1 MAISIT
7 FNNVDV
13 KQGSA
18 AEFRN
23 LINTNFNNVKSA
35 FTQVGSEFDKVYN
48 TMNGEFD
55 KVYNTMNGEFDK
67 VYNTMVGVK
76 IQSTQPSGQKSGNL
90 WFKIV

>member
-1 MAISIT
+1 MIDFSHKAFDKGKKGGSVKMAISIT

-18 AEFRN
+18 AEFRS

-48 TMNGEFD
+48 TMVD
-55 KVYNTMNGEFDK
+55 
-67 VYNTMVGVK
+67 VK
-76 IQSTQPSGQKSGNL
+76 IQSTQPSGQKSGDL

>member
-48 TMNGEFD
+48 TM
-55 KVYNTMNGEFDK
+55 
-67 VYNTMVGVK
+67 VGVK

>member
-18 AEFRN
+18 AEFRS

-48 TMNGEFD
+48 TMVD
-55 KVYNTMNGEFDK
+55 
-67 VYNTMVGVK
+67 VK
-76 IQSTQPSGQKSGNL
+76 IQSTQPSGQKSGDL

>member
-48 TMNGEFD
+48 TM
-55 KVYNTMNGEFDK
+55 
-67 VYNTMVGVK
+67 VGVK
-76 IQSTQPSGQKSGNL
+76 IQSTQPSGQKFGDL

>member
-35 FTQVGSEFDKVYN
+35 FTQVGR
-48 TMNGEFD
+48 
-55 KVYNTMNGEFDK
+55 EFDK

-76 IQSTQPSGQKSGNL
+76 IQSTQPSGQKSGDL

>member
-7 FNNVDV
+7 FNNVDI

-48 TMNGEFD
+48 TMVD
-55 KVYNTMNGEFDK
+55 
-67 VYNTMVGVK
+67 VK
-76 IQSTQPSGQKSGNL
+76 IQSTQPSGQKSGDL

>member
-18 AEFRN
+18 AEFRSV
-23 LINTNFNNVKSA
+23 INTNFNNVKSA

-48 TMNGEFD
+48 TMVD
-55 KVYNTMNGEFDK
+55 VKVQN
-67 VYNTMVGVK
+67 
-76 IQSTQPSGQKSGNL
+76 TQPSGQKSGDL

>member
-48 TMNGEFD
+48 TM
-55 KVYNTMNGEFDK
+55 
-67 VYNTMVGVK
+67 VGVK
-76 IQSTQPSGQKSGNL
+76 IQSTQPSGQKSGDL

>member
-48 TMNGEFD
+48 TI
-55 KVYNTMNGEFDK
+55 
-67 VYNTMVGVK
+67 VGVK
-76 IQSTQPSGQKSGNL
+76 IQSTQPSGQKSGDL

>member
-13 KQGSA
+13 KEGSA

-48 TMNGEFD
+48 TMVD
-55 KVYNTMNGEFDK
+55 
-67 VYNTMVGVK
+67 VK
-76 IQSTQPSGQKSGNL
+76 IQSPQPSGQKSGDL

>member
-1 MAISIT
+1 MIDFSHKAFDKGKKGGSVKMAISIT

-18 AEFRN
+18 AEFRSV
-23 LINTNFNNVKSA
+23 INTNFNNVKSA

-48 TMNGEFD
+48 TM
-55 KVYNTMNGEFDK
+55 
-67 VYNTMVGVK
+67 VGVK
-76 IQSTQPSGQKSGNL
+76 IQSTQPSGQKSGDL

>member
-1 MAISIT
+1 MIDFSHKAFDKGKKGGSVKMAISIT

-18 AEFRN
+18 AEFRSV
-23 LINTNFNNVKSA
+23 INTNFNNVKSA

-48 TMNGEFD
+48 TMVD
-55 KVYNTMNGEFDK
+55 VKVQN
-67 VYNTMVGVK
+67 
-76 IQSTQPSGQKSGNL
+76 TQPSGQKSGDL

>member
-48 TMNGEFD
+48 TMVD
-55 KVYNTMNGEFDK
+55 VKVQN
-67 VYNTMVGVK
+67 
-76 IQSTQPSGQKSGNL
+76 TQPSGQKSGDL

>member
-18 AEFRN
+18 AEFRS

-48 TMNGEFD
+48 TMVD
-55 KVYNTMNGEFDK
+55 
-67 VYNTMVGVK
+67 VK
-76 IQSTQPSGQKSGNL
+76 IQNTQPSGQKSGDL

>member
-18 AEFRN
+18 AEFRS
-23 LINTNFNNVKSA
+23 LINNNFNNVKSA

-48 TMNGEFD
+48 TMVD
-55 KVYNTMNGEFDK
+55 
-67 VYNTMVGVK
+67 VK
-76 IQSTQPSGQKSGNL
+76 IQSPRPSGQKSGDL

>member
-35 FTQVGSEFDKVYN
+35 FTQVGSELDKVYS
-48 TMNGEFD
+48 TMNGEF
-55 KVYNTMNGEFDK
+55 NK
-67 VYNTMVGVK
+67 VYNTMVDVK
-76 IQSTQPSGQKSGNL
+76 IQSTQPSGQKSGDL

>member
-1 MAISIT
+1 MIDFSHKAFDKGKKGGSVKMAISIT

-18 AEFRN
+18 AEFRSV
-23 LINTNFNNVKSA
+23 INTNFNNVKSA

-48 TMNGEFD
+48 TMVD
-55 KVYNTMNGEFDK
+55 
-67 VYNTMVGVK
+67 VK
-76 IQSTQPSGQKSGNL
+76 IQSTQPSGQKSGDL

>member
-48 TMNGEFD
+48 P
-55 KVYNTMNGEFDK
+55 
-67 VYNTMVGVK
+67 MVGVK
-76 IQSTQPSGQKSGNL
+76 IQSTQPSGQKSGDL

>member
-18 AEFRN
+18 AEFRS

-48 TMNGEFD
+48 TMVD
-55 KVYNTMNGEFDK
+55 
-67 VYNTMVGVK
+67 VK
-76 IQSTQPSGQKSGNL
+76 IQGTQPSGQKSGDL

>member
-18 AEFRN
+18 AEFRS

-35 FTQVGSEFDKVYN
+35 FTQVGSEFN
-48 TMNGEFD
+48 
-55 KVYNTMNGEFDK
+55 K
-67 VYNTMVGVK
+67 VYNTMVDVK
-76 IQSTQPSGQKSGNL
+76 IQSTQPSGQKSGDL

>member
-18 AEFRN
+18 AEFRS

-48 TMNGEFD
+48 TMVD
-55 KVYNTMNGEFDK
+55 
-67 VYNTMVGVK
+67 VK
-76 IQSTQPSGQKSGNL
+76 IQSTQPGGQKSGDL

>member
-13 KQGSA
+13 KEGSA
-18 AEFRN
+18 AEFRS

-48 TMNGEFD
+48 TMVD
-55 KVYNTMNGEFDK
+55 
-67 VYNTMVGVK
+67 VK
-76 IQSTQPSGQKSGNL
+76 IQSTQPSGQKSGDL

>member
-7 FNNVDV
+7 FNNVDI

-35 FTQVGSEFDKVYN
+35 FTQVGSEFDKVYS
-48 TMNGEFD
+48 TMNGEFN
-55 KVYNTMNGEFDK
+55 KVSKFCRRTLFNIYVIKGYTYRHLHFTPF
-67 VYNTMVGVK
+67 YLY
-76 IQSTQPSGQKSGNL
+76 QKPCG
-90 WFKIV
+90 

>member
-1 MAISIT
+1 MILATRLLTKVNKGGSVKMAISIT

-18 AEFRN
+18 AEFRS

-48 TMNGEFD
+48 TMVD
-55 KVYNTMNGEFDK
+55 
-67 VYNTMVGVK
+67 VK
-76 IQSTQPSGQKSGNL
+76 IQSTQPSGQKSGDL

>member
-1 MAISIT
+1 MIDFSHKAFDKGKKGGSVKMAISIT

-48 TMNGEFD
+48 TM
-55 KVYNTMNGEFDK
+55 
-67 VYNTMVGVK
+67 VGVK
-76 IQSTQPSGQKSGNL
+76 IQSTQPSGQKSGDL

>member
-18 AEFRN
+18 AEFRS

-48 TMNGEFD
+48 TMVD
-55 KVYNTMNGEFDK
+55 VKVQN
-67 VYNTMVGVK
+67 
-76 IQSTQPSGQKSGNL
+76 TQPSGQKSGDL

>member
-1 MAISIT
+1 MILATRLLTKVKKGGSVKMAISIT

-18 AEFRN
+18 AEFRS

-48 TMNGEFD
+48 TMVD
-55 KVYNTMNGEFDK
+55 
-67 VYNTMVGVK
+67 VK
-76 IQSTQPSGQKSGNL
+76 IQSTQPSGQKSGDL

>member
-18 AEFRN
+18 AEFRSV
-23 LINTNFNNVKSA
+23 INTNFNNVKSA

-48 TMNGEFD
+48 TMVD
-55 KVYNTMNGEFDK
+55 
-67 VYNTMVGVK
+67 VK
-76 IQSTQPSGQKSGNL
+76 IQSTQPSGQKSGDL